1 MIIFS
6 IQVQSKWNINYV
18 WRLIISIHGLKR
30 LLNPKRIALIGV
42 TINPESVGGKVL
54 ANLVG
59 GAFKGVVYPVNP
71 NSESV
76 LGVQCYQSIH
86 NLPRTPDMA
95 IICSPAINVP
105 DILHDCGE
113 SGIEGVIIMS
123 AGFNEIGVDGKA
135 INDKLKKVIAEY
147 PGMRILGPN
156 CLGIVVPGLKL
167 NASFASIMPKEGNV
181 AFISQSGALCTSVL
195 DWAKEEKIGFSYF
208 VSIGNAID
216 VDFADLIDYFGEDE
230 KTKFIILYI
239 ESISSA
245 RKFMTA
251 TRGFA
256 RTKPI
261 LVYKAGRFPQ
271 SAAVAASH
279 TGAIISED
287 AVYDSAFRRTG
298 VVRVFNIAE
307 VFDCV
312 ELVGR
317 NRIPKGS
324 KLGIVTNA
332 GGPGVMAV
340 DALMDQDGVLA
351 ELSSDSIGKLDN
363 CLPPIWSRRNPVD
376 ILGDARA
383 KRFKQASKILVE
395 DDGVDALLVILTP
408 QGMTNPTRV
417 ARVIGELV
425 TETRKPILAAWLG
438 KESVRDGIKILVD
451 SGIASYNTPEQAV
464 RAFMTLVNYNKN
476 LENLYE
482 TPRDFRIEFNA
493 DRESVKSRLVSLCT
507 DKDVLL
513 SEKETKNLLSGY
525 GIQITN
531 PIFAP
536 DEDKAA
542 EVATMI
548 GYPVVLKIDS
558 PDITHKT
565 DVGGIILNLAD
576 EMEVRS
582 AFRQIISTVVL
593 NKPETTIRGVT
604 LQKMVSFRNSIELIL
619 GLKKDVVFGTVIM
632 IGIGGVT
639 AEIWKDAS
647 IGFPPLNELL
657 ARRML
662 ESLRIWPLLEG
673 YRGNPPVDMDGLIE
687 TIIRFSY
694 IASDNP
700 EIEELDVNPLL
711 CGQEGVIALDARAV
725 IRRTTTQIKPY
736 GHLALRPYPE
746 EFVETIHLEDG
757 TKILLRPIRPEDEPM
772 WMEMLG
778 NCSKESIYS
787 RFRFFFNWETHSAA
801 VRFCYIDYDR
811 EIAIVAEKE
820 ETGKRELLGVGRLVA
835 DPNLKTVEYAVLVI
849 DKFQNKGLGGIL
861 TDYCEKITRKW
872 GITRIVAETTT
883 GNPRMIYLFRNRGY
897 NIDSSRGDGVVNVW
911 KDLK

>member
-1 MIIFS
+1 MN
-6 IQVQSKWNINYV
+6 V
-18 WRLIISIHGLKR
+18 HGLDK
-30 LLNPKRIALIGV
+30 LLNPKRIAIAGV
-42 TINPESVGGKVL
+42 TINPNSVGGKVL
-54 ANLVG
+54 SNLVG
-59 GAFKGVVYPVNP
+59 GAFSGAVYPVNP
-71 NSESV
+71 VSEAIMGVPCYPDLASV
-76 LGVQCYQSIH
+76 PRIPDLVIVCTAADKVPGIIGECGELGVK
-86 NLPRTPDMA
+86 
-95 IICSPAINVP
+95 
-105 DILHDCGE
+105 
-113 SGIEGVIIMS
+113 GVIVMS
-123 AGFNEIGVDGKA
+123 AGFEESGQEGVELSASLYEQKR
-135 INDKLKKVIAEY
+135 KY
-147 PGMRILGPN
+147 PDMRVLGPN
-156 CLGIVVPGLKL
+156 CLGIIVPGINL
-167 NASFASIMPKEGNV
+167 NASFAHGIPKKGSL

-195 DWAKEEKIGFSYF
+195 DWARDEKIGFSYF

-239 ESISSA
+239 ESISNA
-245 RKFMTA
+245 RRFITA
-251 TRGFA
+251 TRSFA

-351 ELSSDSIGKLDN
+351 ELSSDSIGRLDN

-383 KRFKQASKILVE
+383 KRFKQASKILLE

-425 TETRKPILAAWLG
+425 TETRKPILAAWFG
-438 KESVRDGIKILVD
+438 RESVRDGIKILVD

-464 RAFMTLVNYNKN
+464 RAFMTLVNYNRN

-493 DRESVKSRLVSLCT
+493 DRESVKSGLVSLCT

-513 SEKETKNLLSGY
+513 SEKDTKNLLSGY

-542 EVATMI
+542 EVAAMI

-565 DVGGIILNLAD
+565 DVGGIILNLAN
-576 EMEVRS
+576 EMEMRS
-582 AFRQIISTVVL
+582 AFRQIIRTVVE
-593 NKPETTIRGVT
+593 NKPEASIRGVT
-604 LQKMVSFRNSIELIL
+604 LQKMVSFRNGIELIL
-619 GLKKDVVFGTVIM
+619 GLKKDAVFGTVIM

-639 AEIWKDAS
+639 AEIWKDSS
-647 IGFPPLNELL
+647 IGFPPLNERL

-673 YRGNPPVDMDGLIE
+673 YRGSPPVDMDGLIE

-725 IRRTTTQIKPY
+725 IRRITTQIKPY
-736 GHLALRPYPE
+736 EHLALRPYPE
-746 EFVETIHLEDG
+746 EFVEVIHLEDG

-787 RFRFFFNWETHSAA
+787 RFRFFFNWETHNAA

-811 EIAIVAEKE
+811 EIAIVAEQE
-820 ETGKRELLGVGRLVA
+820 EAGKRELLGVGRLVA

-849 DKFQNKGLGGIL
+849 DKCQNKGLGGIL

-883 GNPRMIYLFRNRGY
+883 SNPRMIYLFKNRGY
-897 NIDSSRGDGVVNVW
+897 NIDFSRGDGVVNVW